1 MAANHCNE
9 FRRTLKSL
17 FPDQFLKD
25 LAGETGF
32 VKRQRKISPVSF
44 FWALVLGFGLERV
57 RTISSLRKAFE
68 RSTNTTIAPSSF
80 YDRFTEEC
88 TVFFKTALD
97 KAFESFRMT
106 IDQLGEGV
114 KAFREIVLTDA
125 TVLKLHNALK
135 NVYPG
140 CRTNH
145 SPAAAKLHA
154 VVGVTG
160 AGKSTV
166 KITGE
171 RVSEKRKLVID
182 DWVSGKLLA
191 FDLGYYKF
199 QLFRKIVRHG
209 GHFISRLK
217 ENANPKIV
225 AVHVGSADIVGERL
239 QDVLSGL
246 RRDVLDVD
254 VEVVCTARSYK
265 GVQSK
270 SRVTFRVVAIRDT
283 EDGDYHCYITSLSPD
298 VASAI
303 EVARIYAARWG
314 IELLF
319 KELKSGYRLDELGS
333 QRKEVV
339 ETLIYTAL
347 ITLITS
353 RALMNFIF
361 SKIKDAER
369 RIRATT
375 GRWWKLFAA
384 YAQEILLIVVRP
396 LREINFLRGLFGTLL
411 HELIDPHTKR
421 KPLFVKT
428 LPLSSS
434 EIVA

>member
-1 MAANHCNE
+1 MAAKHCNE
-9 FRRTLKSL
+9 IRHTLKSL

-25 LAGETGF
+25 LASETGF

-97 KAFESFRMT
+97 QAFESFRMT

-114 KAFREIVLTDA
+114 KAFREIVFTDA

-171 RVSEKRKLVID
+171 RVSEKRKLVIG

-199 QLFRKIVRHG
+199 QLFHKIVRHG

-225 AVHVGSADIVGERL
+225 AVHVGSADFVGERL

-246 RRDVLDVD
+246 RRDALDVD

-265 GVQSK
+265 GIQSK
-270 SRVTFRVVAIRDT
+270 TRATFRVVAIRDT
-283 EDGDYHCYITSLSPD
+283 ETGDYHCYITSLSSD
-298 VASAI
+298 VASAV

-319 KELKSGYRLDELGS
+319 KELKSGYRLDELDS

-339 ETLIYTAL
+339 DTLIYTAL
-347 ITLITS
+347 ITLVTS
-353 RALMNFIF
+353 RALMNFIL
-361 SKIKDAER
+361 SKIKNAER

-396 LREINFLRGLFGTLL
+396 LREISFLRGLVGTLL

-421 KPLFVKT
+421 KPLFAKT
-428 LPLSSS
+428 LPLSSP
-434 EIVA
+434 